1 MPAFR
6 QTTVGSPRG
15 EAFFLF
21 LLVPFPETDIWPA
34 RDARKRDFVLVF
46 SLAAS
51 WPEYEVSFSRASWQ
65 PRRCFSLR
73 SSMALRATSA
83 SISGCLFVAGSG
95 IWLPRRSCPQEADV
109 TDVKPGNGL
118 RLVNNVGVAG
128 ALQEKRSQEFSVILP
143 ASDLSLQAA
152 TGLLSYLAIVWVC

>member
-1 MPAFR
+1 MPAFW
-6 QTTVGSPRG
+6 QTTVGFPRG
-15 EAFFLF
+15 EVLFLF
-21 LLVPFPETDIWPA
+21 LLVPFPETNIWPA
-34 RDARKRDFVLVF
+34 RDTRSGTLFGY
-46 SLAAS
+46 SI
-51 WPEYEVSFSRASWQ
+51 WQ
-65 PRRCFSLR
+65 PRGPSERCHFPGR
-73 SSMALRATSA
+73 
-83 SISGCLFVAGSG
+83 AGSRAAVLFTFVNG
-95 IWLPRRSCPQEADV
+95 FTSYKCVYIRLFICRWQWNLAPHRSCPQEADV